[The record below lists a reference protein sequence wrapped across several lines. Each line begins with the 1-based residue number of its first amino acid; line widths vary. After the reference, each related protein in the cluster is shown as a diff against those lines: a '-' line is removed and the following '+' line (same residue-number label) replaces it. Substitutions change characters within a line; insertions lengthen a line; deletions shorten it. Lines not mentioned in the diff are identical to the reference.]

1 MTTRRLTNGKTTGP
15 KYFVLLKDYL
25 VMNRAVTPFI
35 ILMIL
40 MSKRGVAEK
49 GQNDSM

>member
-1 MTTRRLTNGKTTGP
+1 MTTRRLTCGKTTGP
-15 KYFVLLKDYL
+15 KHFVLLTDYL
-25 VMNRAVTPFI
+25 VMNNAVTPFI

-40 MSKRGVAEK
+40 KSKRGVAEK